1 MTVEEN
7 GKNAVTHFQV
17 LERFKD
23 FYACRM
29 SLRNGTYAPNSC
41 SYEIYWLSTCRR
53 SEVWSEE
60 NVRYEW
66 TSTSCGYFRLHH
78 PRTGEY
84 IQFEAPIPEVFEDV
98 LNILRK

>member
-1 MTVEEN
+1 
-7 GKNAVTHFQV
+7 
-17 LERFKD
+17 
-23 FYACRM
+23 M

-53 SEVWSEE
+53 SEVYPKKTLDM
-60 NVRYEW
+60 N
-66 TSTSCGYFRLHH
+66 GQALHAGILGFDH

-84 IQFEAPIPEVFEDV
+84 IQFEAPIPEVFEEA